1 MGTVLPGSDVPEPIT
16 RRTFVRRAGG
26 TVLGASFLS
35 LLDGVAPARPAV
47 TSTLPLEQ
55 HLDLGD
61 RISTDNGVEIVVSLL
76 YHEIVTARLTTAPDG
91 PALLAVRAELEHA
104 LRSIEAGLVAGPSG
118 LLATVAWGVPY
129 FRSHLTR
136 LRDGRR
142 FPRYLPVDLEASRRV
157 DRRVP
162 ALVDAYGERYDVGT
176 ALVQR
181 ADFNT
186 LDNPFSWTSDERAD
200 RWHAEPAAGLHFVSF
215 TATASFFERG
225 RRAMDAHYP
234 NGKGTGFDPRDA
246 ELGLNSVLHTTPRQ
260 NFLAPPRARRS
271 FPLAELV

>member
-1 MGTVLPGSDVPEPIT
+1 VY
-16 RRTFVRRAGG
+16 
-26 TVLGASFLS
+26 
-35 LLDGVAPARPAV
+35 
-47 TSTLPLEQ
+47 TSTRQ
-55 HLDLGD
+55 IFGK
-61 RISTDNGVEIVVSLL
+61 
-76 YHEIVTARLTTAPDG
+76 
-91 PALLAVRAELEHA
+91 
-104 LRSIEAGLVAGPSG
+104 
-118 LLATVAWGVPY
+118 
-129 FRSHLTR
+129 
-136 LRDGRR
+136 
-142 FPRYLPVDLEASRRV
+142 PRYLPVDLEASRRV